1 VRKYGACAAFVEA
14 SNVNAARM
22 ARDLPPV
29 TLLHRPS
36 GRVFAVA
43 PDADVLVLSG
53 AFERREVVM
62 LSGAAID
69 RYRRSQGSMLADWPD
84 DRVARLYRYS
94 FLSAF
99 QKRDAV
105 EEAEALALAAEFG
118 HIWPLLPREA

>member
-1 VRKYGACAAFVEA
+1 
-14 SNVNAARM
+14 
-22 ARDLPPV
+22 
-29 TLLHRPS
+29 
-36 GRVFAVA
+36 
-43 PDADVLVLSG
+43 
-53 AFERREVVM
+53 
-62 LSGAAID
+62 
-69 RYRRSQGSMLADWPD
+69 MLADWPD

>member
-1 VRKYGACAAFVEA
+1 LCPQTSSTPTETAWE
-14 SNVNAARM
+14 
-22 ARDLPPV
+22 P
-29 TLLHRPS
+29 
-36 GRVFAVA
+36 VA